1 MLLLTLL
8 SYALALWLGTFLLIR
23 DGTRS
28 ASRLA
33 GLGLIVYGLA
43 LAGLLLAG
51 QSSGEAARL
60 LARFANPLFFLP
72 AILWAGTLSHL
83 LPEDAPWREIFVR
96 GWNRALPFVVVIFYG
111 LAAGTG
117 WIFDGIGGVQ
127 PTGYLVAGLVALL
140 PLIEV
145 LLLLGMGLRRAGPRP
160 QVGLLLVALIFFSL
174 SATLL
179 VLPTAWLPRGWLL
192 LGMGMD
198 LLLLGIAVAALDAF
212 QEGES
217 WLPGL
222 LRSLSAAL
230 LYAVIFA
237 TPVAISGATAAGFTP
252 ALVALLLVI
261 VSLAVLA
268 PTLDGPVQSLLDRL
282 AYARFPRLRRV
293 QAELR
298 TEAQRQSRVADSP
311 SMAALDPDEFARLT
325 RRALSHFG
333 NLPKLATSP
342 LTQLAGVER
351 RLAGAGLTDS
361 TLERAAILKTLL
373 AESIDR
379 LAPPGNNSVGGNGNR
394 PAAAFSST
402 EEWRHFNALYYPYV
416 AGLRPYSRRA
426 AHDALSP
433 AEEAALEWLRVA
445 VPERTLYNWQK
456 DAAALVAQDLRERE
470 GRKG

>member
-8 SYALALWLGTFLLIR
+8 SYTLALWLGTFLLIR
-23 DGTRS
+23 DGTRP
-28 ASRLA
+28 APRLA
-33 GLGLIVYGLA
+33 GLGLIAYAMA

-51 QSSGEAARL
+51 QGSGESARL

-96 GWNRALPFVVVIFYG
+96 GWNWALPFVLVIFYG

-117 WIFDGIGGVQ
+117 WVFDGAGAVQ

-145 LLLLGMGLRRAGPRP
+145 LLLMGVGLRRAGPRS
-160 QVGLLLVALIFFSL
+160 QVGLLLLALLFFSL

-179 VLPTAWLPRGWLL
+179 VLPAAWLPRAWLL
-192 LGMGMD
+192 LGMGVD

-212 QEGES
+212 QEGEA

-230 LYAVIFA
+230 LYALIFA
-237 TPVAISGATAAGFTP
+237 IPVAITGATSAGFTP
-252 ALVALLLVI
+252 GLVALLLVI

-298 TEAQRQSRVADSP
+298 TEAQRQERVAEISP
-311 SMAALDPDEFARLT
+311 VAELDPDEFARLT

-342 LTQLAGVER
+342 LTRLAAVER
-351 RLAGAGLTDS
+351 RLAGEGLTGS
-361 TLERAAILKTLL
+361 TLERAAVLKSLL

-379 LAPPGNNSVGGNGNR
+379 LAPPGNSGNS
-394 PAAAFSST
+394 PAANFSST

-426 AHDALSP
+426 AHDALAP
-433 AEEAALEWLRVA
+433 AEEAALEWFRVA

-456 DAAALVAQDLRERE
+456 DAAVLVAQDLRERE
-470 GRKG
+470 GMTGWQGE

>member
-1 MLLLTLL
+1 MLLSLL
-8 SYALALWLGTFLLIR
+8 AYALALWLGTFLLVR
-23 DGTRS
+23 DGARP
-28 ASRLA
+28 APCLA
-33 GLGLIVYGLA
+33 GLGLIAYGLA
-43 LAGLLLAG
+43 LAGTLLAG
-51 QSSGEAARL
+51 QSSAETARL
-60 LARFANPLFFLP
+60 LVRFANPLFFLP

-83 LPEDAPWREIFVR
+83 LPEDAPWRELFVR
-96 GWNRALPFVVVIFYG
+96 GWNWALPFVLLIFYG
-111 LAAGTG
+111 LAVGTG
-117 WIFDGIGGVQ
+117 WVFDGTGAVQ
-127 PTGYLVAGLVALL
+127 PTGYLLAGLAALL

-145 LLLLGMGLRRAGPRP
+145 LILLGVGLLRAGPRRH
-160 QVGLLLVALIFFSL
+160 VGLLLVALLFFSL

-179 VLPTAWLPRGWLL
+179 VLPTAWLPRAWLL
-192 LGMGMD
+192 LGMGVD
-198 LLLLGIAVAALDAF
+198 LLLLGIGVAALDAF
-212 QEGES
+212 QEGEA

-222 LRSLSAAL
+222 LRSLSAAF
-230 LYAVIFA
+230 LYALIFA
-237 TPVAISGATAAGFTP
+237 TPVAITGATATGFGP

-261 VSLAVLA
+261 VTLAVLA
-268 PTLDGPVQSLLDRL
+268 PTLDTPVQIVLDRL

-298 TEAQRQSRVADSP
+298 IEAQRQVRVADNP
-311 SMAALDPDEFARLT
+311 SVAALDADEFARLT

-342 LTQLAGVER
+342 LTQLRAVES
-351 RLAGAGLTDS
+351 RLAEAGLEGS
-361 TLERAAILKTLL
+361 TLERAAILKSLL

-379 LAPPGNNSVGGNGNR
+379 LAPPGSNGVD
-394 PAAAFSST
+394 PAALFSST

-426 AHDALSP
+426 AHDHLPP

-470 GRKG
+470 GVTG